1 MRGGDLAIS
10 VGLDG
15 GQVTRLGAVLCYLS
29 QDIDRPH
36 SGRLDDLRQHIGVRL
51 VGWLR

>member
-1 MRGGDLAIS
+1 MRGGNLAIS

-15 GQVTRLGAVLCYLS
+15 CQGTRLNAVLGYLS

-36 SGRLDDLRQHIGVRL
+36 SGGLDDLRQHVGVWL
-51 VGWLR
+51 VRW